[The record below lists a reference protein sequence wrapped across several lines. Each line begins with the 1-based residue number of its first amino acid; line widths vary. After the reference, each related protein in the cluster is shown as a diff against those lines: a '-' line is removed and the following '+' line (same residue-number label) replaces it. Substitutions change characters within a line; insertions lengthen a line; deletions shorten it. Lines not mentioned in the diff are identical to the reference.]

1 MIKGIISKDRVKQFG
16 EVFTPDSI
24 VCDMI
29 DLVEKQWGNIS
40 DEEYISKTYLE
51 PACGDGQFII
61 RLLSRKL
68 ERVTKLPVGEREL
81 ALIKTI
87 SSIYGVDIQD
97 DNVTKCKKRMLDIIF
112 GKEVE
117 TFDLSGTNKIKI
129 DLGIEI
135 TDMVKGVIESIINA
149 NIIEGNTLET
159 TTMYEYE
166 FKGKNVRTRQ
176 FEFTPNSE
184 FSYNWKNYVD
194 YNEIASILCEEEPE
208 TFNW

>member
-1 MIKGIISKDRVKQFG
+1 MSKDRVKQYG

-29 DLVEKQWGNIS
+29 DLVEKQWGDIS
-40 DEEYISKTYLE
+40 DEEYILKTYLE

-68 ERVTKLPVGEREL
+68 ERVAKLPVEEREL

-87 SSIYGVDIQD
+87 SSIYGVDIQKN
-97 DNVTKCKKRMLDIIF
+97 NVTKCKKRMLDIIL
-112 GKEVE
+112 GKEVK
-117 TFDLSGTNKIKI
+117 TFDLSSTNRIKI

-135 TDMVKGVIESIINA
+135 TSRLKDIVESIINA
-149 NIIEGNTLET
+149 NIIEGNTLEKT
-159 TTMYEYE
+159 KMYEYE

-176 FEFTPNSE
+176 FEFTPNNE
-184 FSYNWKNYVD
+184 FSYNWKNYVY
-194 YNEIASILCEEEPE
+194 YNEIASILCEEEPK
-208 TFNW
+208 TYDW